1 MIGTLGNF
9 SMGIADFPVEIL
21 RSLKI
26 ASNDV
31 KEGHERHR
39 RSRSQSVT
47 PVPSPDN
54 QSTSEL
60 TRVTS
65 EKSAETD
72 LKATAVSPSES
83 ASPNPSP
90 PKTPSLTTAQTM
102 SDDENRQGRRP
113 TAMSTVLSADGE
125 SRHRRRWSRHGS
137 RSRSRDPKHGEENRP
152 SEDLGYITVESAIS
166 GAKAAGRIASAGI
179 KSPMDFTLSIA
190 KGFHNAPKLYGDETV
205 RKSEKITDFQ
215 SGLKAAGKEFGYGF
229 YDGITGLVTQPL
241 AGARKEGAAG
251 FVKGAA
257 KGIGGLILKPG
268 AGIWGLPG
276 YTAKGAYAEIV
287 KHFGS
292 SVQNY
297 IIAARTAQGYDDWKN
312 SSPEIRAQIVEGWK
326 SSKLELRKGGRK
338 YGKEREKEI
347 EEHIMTRTE
356 SNNVDLLSGFKNTKH
371 LTWDERKALAA
382 RKDEIR
388 KQEKEAKRAEEERR
402 KQERRQSRGGKIKS
416 RCKFCPFDHDSQY
429 HHLRHSATAPNMSQ
443 STEDFE
449 HAIQAS
455 VQQTSR
461 GDPNEDA
468 MIERAIRA
476 SVNELRKTQ
485 SQGENENESEAYA
498 RAVKASIEEAKK
510 ARAEQQSGQETG
522 VTSPVEEE
530 DHDAQLSR
538 VLTQSLEEYK
548 ASQAKTHQVG
558 SHWDDSDS
566 EIGTEDDED
575 FKRTL
580 EESKR
585 LHTERT
591 AQSPPPI
598 PPRSPR
604 RTPAPETQAATA
616 VANGDDDLQRAITAS
631 EEEGKKHEELLAR
644 QQTEEEIV
652 LEYVK
657 KQSLLE
663 EEHRKNKESQQQA
676 GVSDS

>member
-1 MIGTLGNF
+1 
-9 SMGIADFPVEIL
+9 MGIADFPVEIL

-31 KEGHERHR
+31 KEGHEKHK
-39 RSRSQSVT
+39 RSQSTT
-47 PVPSPDN
+47 PVQSPDT
-54 QSTSEL
+54 QSLVGSEL
-60 TRVTS
+60 TKVASDKT
-65 EKSAETD
+65 AEAD
-72 LKATAVSPSES
+72 AKPVSSPPTEV
-83 ASPNPSP
+83 ASPLDSP
-90 PKTPSLTTAQTM
+90 PKTPSLSTAQTVT
-102 SDDENRQGRRP
+102 DDESRQGRRP
-113 TAMSTVLSADGE
+113 TAMSTVLSSEGE
-125 SRHRRRWSRHGS
+125 SRHHRRWSRHSS
-137 RSRSRDPKHGEENRP
+137 RSRSRDPRHGEENRP
-152 SEDLGYITVESAIS
+152 SDDLGYITVESAIS

-205 RKSEKITDFQ
+205 RKPEKITDFQ

-229 YDGITGLVTQPL
+229 YDGITGLVTQPI

-297 IIAARTAQGYDDWKN
+297 IIAARTAQGYEDWKN
-312 SSPEIRAQIVEGWK
+312 SSPDVRIHIVEGWK
-326 SSKLELRKGGRK
+326 SSKLELRRGGRK

-347 EEHIMTRTE
+347 EEHIITRTP
-356 SNNVDLLSGFKNTKH
+356 SNNTDLMSGFKNTKN

-382 RKDEIR
+382 RKDEVK
-388 KQEKEAKRAEEERR
+388 KQQKEAKRAEDARR
-402 KQERRQSRGGKIKS
+402 KQESKQSRGGKVKS
-416 RCKFCPFDHDSQY
+416 RCKFCPFDHDSD
-429 HHLRHSATAPNMSQ
+429 HHLRHSSTSPNLGQ

-455 VQQTSR
+455 VEQTSR

-485 SQGENENESEAYA
+485 SQGSNEHETEAYS
-498 RAVKASIEEAKK
+498 RAVKASIDEAKK
-510 ARAEQQSGQETG
+510 ARAEQNSGQEMG
-522 VTSPVEEE
+522 VVSPADE
-530 DHDAQLSR
+530 DHHEAELSR
-538 VLTQSLEEYK
+538 VLTQSLKEYK
-548 ASQAKTHQVG
+548 TSEAKTHQVG
-558 SHWDDSDS
+558 GHWDDSGS
-566 EIGTEDDED
+566 ELGTEDDED

-591 AQSPPPI
+591 GQGQPAI

-604 RTPAPETQAATA
+604 RTPAPVNQPSSTA
-616 VANGDDDLQRAITAS
+616 DGADEELQKALTAS
-631 EEEGKKHEELLAR
+631 QQDGKKHEETLAR

-663 EEHRKNKESQQQA
+663 EEHRKAKASEQQGSA
-676 GVSDS
+676 SRS